1 MIKILKLT
9 TKRNKH
15 IEEYELDELDDN
27 FIKLIYSIY
36 EDLCFKYLIKSI
48 FIKKIKVNDI
58 SSIEKEITFI
68 LFDNCIYKF
77 YIVEVDL
84 SNDSK

>member
-9 TKRNKH
+9 TKINKH
-15 IEEYELDELDDN
+15 IEEYDINELDDKY
-27 FIKLIYSIY
+27 IQMIYTIY
-36 EDLCFKYLIKSI
+36 NYLSFKYILKSSI
-48 FIKKIKVNDI
+48 IKKIKVNDI

-68 LFDNCIYKF
+68 LFNNCIYKF
-77 YIVEVDL
+77 YIVEVNL